1 MALFRRGGSGIWHMS
16 FMYRGEQVRRSTET
30 TDRKLAQRIHDKVK
44 GEIAEK
50 RWFEKLPG
58 EEKTFREMLE
68 KYMNEHS
75 ARNKAPR
82 SHIRDKSLANH
93 LLASFEDFTLV
104 DITPKLIAEYKTNR
118 RAEGASPRTVNYELT
133 LMGHA
138 FNLAIKE
145 WEWCKENPVRK
156 VSKERV
162 SNLRERWLTLK
173 EEETLL
179 RESPKWL
186 QEMITF
192 AINTG
197 LRQGEILNLQWAQ
210 VDLFRKTMVILEQ
223 KNKGKD
229 TLPLNEKALEVLK
242 ARAKVRHIKSNC
254 VFYRANGTSIDASN
268 LRRTFYSATR
278 KAQIE
283 DFHWHDLRHTFATRL
298 VQAGVDI
305 YTVQKLG
312 RWKNI
317 SMVMR
322 YAHHYPE
329 SLRAGIEVLDRVKEK
344 VSTNLAQSDGKG
356 EVSNV

>member
-1 MALFRRGGSGIWHMS
+1 MGLYKRGRSGIWWMS
-16 FMYRGEQVRRSTET
+16 FIYRGEQVRQSTET
-30 TDRKLAQRIHDKVK
+30 IDRKLAQRIYDKVK
-44 GEIAEK
+44 GEIAEN

-58 EEKTFREMLE
+58 EEKTFGEMME
-68 KYMNEHS
+68 KYLNGHS
-75 ARNKAPR
+75 AMNKAPS

-93 LLASFEDFTLV
+93 LLASFEGLTLI
-104 DITPKLIAEYKTNR
+104 DITPKLIAEYKTKR
-118 RAEGASPRTVNYELT
+118 REEGASPRTVNYELT
-133 LMGHA
+133 LMSHA

-162 SNLRERWLTLK
+162 NNLRVRWLTL
-173 EEETLL
+173 EEEEALL
-179 RESPKWL
+179 KESPRWL
-186 QEMITF
+186 QEMIAF
-192 AINTG
+192 SINTG
-197 LRQGEILNLQWAQ
+197 LRQGEILNLQWPQ
-210 VDLFRKTMVILEQ
+210 IDRFRKTMTIFEQ

-242 ARAKVRHIKSNC
+242 ARTKVRHIKNNY
-254 VFYRANGTSIDASN
+254 VFYSANGTPIDASN
-268 LRRTFYSATR
+268 LRRIFYSATQ

-329 SLRAGIEVLDRVKEK
+329 SLRSGIVVLDRFREK
-344 VSTNLAQSDGKG
+344 VSTNLAQSDEKQ
-356 EVSNV
+356 EVSSV